1 MLEEQFDSQE
11 HHSIVFLNIE
21 KFKLDQS
28 MLLSLYSS
36 SCLYEG
42 SLSERSL

>member
-11 HHSIVFLNIE
+11 HHSIVFLDIE

-28 MLLSLYSS
+28 MLSLYSS
-36 SCLYEG
+36 SCLDEG